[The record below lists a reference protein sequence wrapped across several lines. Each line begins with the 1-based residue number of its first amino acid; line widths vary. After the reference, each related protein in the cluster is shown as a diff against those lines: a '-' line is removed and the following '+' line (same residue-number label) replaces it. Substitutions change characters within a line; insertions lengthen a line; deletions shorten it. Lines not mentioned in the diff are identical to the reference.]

1 MKKYYIHNFKNHAD
15 TTLQMGNLTLLTGIN
30 GAGKSSVIQSML
42 ALRESFLRNASM
54 ESLVLKGDSFN
65 LGMSSEIVNQNGVE
79 NPDCLHLA
87 IIQDD
92 GKTYDF
98 NYVYPLQEVSSLKAK
113 EKILLDDEEAKNIAL
128 FSDDFQ
134 YLSAFRDGPQVS
146 YGANTDIVDEHR
158 QLSHKN
164 GLGEYTVYFLSRFGD
179 QPLNIE
185 ALARDDSRAKTLRE
199 QTECWLD
206 VISRGLAMTI
216 DQDGTTYKL
225 KFGYQQKGK
234 TNRFF
239 TALNNGFG
247 ITYTLSVIVA
257 ILSAKPGT
265 LLLIENPEAHVHPSG
280 QSALMELATK
290 AAANGVQIVM
300 ETHSDHIVNGALVAC
315 KRGYMNKDGLS
326 VYYFDKDDDFNAKAQ
341 KLEVGDNGRL
351 QHTPVG
357 FFDQMDADL
366 EVLFDI

>member
-42 ALRESFLRNASM
+42 ALRESYLRNPNM
-54 ESLVLKGDSFN
+54 ESYVLKGDSIN
-65 LGMSSEIVNQNGVE
+65 LGMSSEIVNQNGV
-79 NPDCLHLA
+79 NNQDCLHLA
-87 IIQDD
+87 ITQDD
-92 GKTYDF
+92 GKSFDF
-98 NYVYPLQEVSSLKAK
+98 SYTYPLQEVSSLKAK
-113 EKILLDDEEAKNIAL
+113 EKTLLNGEEAKNIAL

-158 QLSHKN
+158 QLSYKN
-164 GLGEYTVYFLSRFGD
+164 GLGEFTVYFLSRFGD
-179 QPLNIE
+179 LPVNIE
-185 ALARDDSRAKTLRE
+185 ALAHDDSSPRTLRE

-206 VISRGLAMTI
+206 VISRGLAMRI
-216 DQDGTTYKL
+216 DQEGATYKL

-280 QSALMELATK
+280 QSALMELAAK

-315 KRGYMNKDGLS
+315 KKGYMKKDDLS

-341 KLEVGDNGRL
+341 KLEIGDNGRL

>member
-1 MKKYYIHNFKNHAD
+1 MKKYNIHNFKNHAD

-42 ALRESFLRNASM
+42 ALRETFLRNSNM
-54 ESLVLKGDSFN
+54 ESFVLQGDSIN
-65 LGMSSEIVNQNGVE
+65 LGMSSEIVNQNEVK
-79 NPDCLHLA
+79 NPDCLQLS
-87 IIQDD
+87 ITQED

-98 NYVYPLQEVSSLKAK
+98 SYSYPLQDMSSLKAK
-113 EKILLDDEEAKNIAL
+113 EKILLNDKDAKNIAL
-128 FSDDFQ
+128 FTDEFQ

-146 YGANTDIVDEHR
+146 YAANTDIVDAHH
-158 QLSHKN
+158 QLSYKN
-164 GLGEYTVYFLSRFGD
+164 GLGEFTVYFLSQFGD

-206 VISRGLAMTI
+206 VISHGLAMRI
-216 DQDGTTYKL
+216 DQEGNTYKL

-234 TNRFF
+234 VNRFF
-239 TALNNGFG
+239 SALNNGFG

-280 QSALMELATK
+280 QSALMELAAK

-315 KRGYMNKDGLS
+315 KMGYLNKEGLS
-326 VYYFDKDDDFNAKAQ
+326 VYYFDKDADFNSKAQ
-341 KLEVGDNGRL
+341 KLEIGDNGRL

-366 EVLFDI
+366 EILFDI